1 VSVVTVARSV
11 LGKRKYGCADN
22 PKDERD
28 KPFSGGV
35 LLSKR
40 APAHELLAA
49 SSVATPLSKCAVLRY
64 DQGYTGSCVAQAF
77 GGAVC
82 TRETYLANRLSPSKS
97 QQDLLVAARLR
108 QLSRRAL
115 YSMARGTHGATKVDG
130 GTYIRAAAK
139 MLRRHGCPLE
149 SQFGWSELLIN
160 QKVPFDLVQSGYE
173 FAELEWEVIS
183 ATGDEKIEQIQAAT
197 LAGYPVVF
205 GTQVYRSFE
214 RHRGDGVYMPGRDEA
229 PLGGHAMYLVHI
241 EPDTGHGL
249 DINSWGRSWGDD
261 GGARV
266 HVEWIKR
273 DFRDLTVIKNWRRIQ
288 SAVHELRFAA

>member
-1 VSVVTVARSV
+1 MSIVTVAQSFR
-11 LGKRKYGCADN
+11 GKRRYGCVEN

-28 KPFSGGV
+28 RPFAAP
-35 LLSKR
+35 LSKR
-40 APAHELLAA
+40 APANTLLAA
-49 SSVATPLSKCAVLRY
+49 SGVATPLSKCAVLRF

-77 GGAVC
+77 SGAVC
-82 TRETYLANRLSPSKS
+82 TRETYLANRLSPSKA
-97 QQDLLVAARLR
+97 QVDLLVAARIR
-108 QLSRRAL
+108 QLSRRGL
-115 YSMARGTHGATKVDG
+115 YSMARGTHGAAKVDG
-130 GTYIRAAAK
+130 GTFIRAAAK
-139 MLRRHGCPLE
+139 ILGRHGCPLE
-149 SQFGWSELLIN
+149 SAFKWSELNIN
-160 QKVPFDLVQSGYE
+160 QKVPFDLIQAGYE
-173 FAELEWEVIS
+173 FAELEWEVIT
-183 ATGDEKIEQIQAAT
+183 ARGDERIEQIQAAT

-214 RHRGDGVYMPGRDEA
+214 RRRGDGVYMPAQGEE

-249 DINSWGRSWGDD
+249 DINSWGRAWGDD

-288 SAVHELRFAA
+288 SAVQELKHAA